1 MKRRSITIYS
11 VLISAVLTFSVAFL
25 IINLA
30 LEYSHGEEKAEQAI
44 GRIQQTLNKSGNS
57 EMLAKAAGGFLNYQ
71 AIYIYK
77 NSDLIYAYPCVPE
90 MRLKDT
96 KFIKI
101 YETAAANDRTTY
113 RIKAAFYLLSPSA
126 IFNYVRF
133 SFIVT
138 MTATLFTA
146 ALLIYLSFMDKRSAQ
161 SSLIAEE
168 ERDAAEYAED
178 AASLDLHAEKEEDDA
193 ENLSPEAETTSS
205 DEPQMPPTEKD
216 RDSQEKE
223 AIADGNTDALP
234 ENEGESDPMHSEP
247 EEAALPPENTDT
259 AENTTEMEALDV
271 SSYEENTDTA
281 LPDSHYDAEHT
292 EETKDL
298 FSPVTGFGW
307 EPNFR
312 LRLDSELIRAASSE
326 LDLSLF
332 IIKIKDLV
340 YTDDIT
346 AKISAYLLDIFQF
359 RDMIF
364 EYGTDSF
371 AVIKPDMTIE
381 QAETLA
387 GTIHTE
393 LMKHIAER
401 PELVCFIGISS
412 RSIRMLSA
420 ERLIKEAAEA
430 LNHSMEDDESPITG
444 FHVDIDKYRDF
455 LNRN

>member
-44 GRIQQTLNKSGNS
+44 SRIQQTLKKSGNS

-77 NSDLIYAYPCVPE
+77 NSNLIYAYPCVPE

-96 KFIKI
+96 KLIKI
-101 YETAAANDRTTY
+101 YETDIANDRASY
-113 RIKAAFYLLSPSA
+113 RLKAAFYLLSPSA

-133 SFIVT
+133 SFLIT
-138 MTATLFTA
+138 MAATLSTA
-146 ALLIYLSFMDKRSAQ
+146 ALLIYLSCMDKNSEQ
-161 SSLIAEE
+161 MQ
-168 ERDAAEYAED
+168 
-178 AASLDLHAEKEEDDA
+178 
-193 ENLSPEAETTSS
+193 LSAET
-205 DEPQMPPTEKD
+205 DE
-216 RDSQEKE
+216 S
-223 AIADGNTDALP
+223 IA
-234 ENEGESDPMHSEP
+234 EP
-247 EEAALPPENTDT
+247 EEDEALSNLQDAKNETETPPEPETAAPDEPETPATEDSALESGDETPTDTPNTAPVQNKEESPRPPSDSGEPAALEHTDT
-259 AENTTEMEALDV
+259 QENAVQGEDTLDV
-271 SSYEENTDTA
+271 SSYEQNSDATLSDA
-281 LPDSHYDAEHT
+281 HYDTEQS

-307 EPNFR
+307 EPNFK

-326 LDLSLF
+326 QDLSLF
-332 IIKIKDLV
+332 IIKIKNLA

-371 AVIKPDMTIE
+371 AVIKPDLTIE
-381 QAETLA
+381 QAESLA
-387 GTIHTE
+387 GAIHTE
-393 LMKHIAER
+393 LTKIFADK
-401 PELVCFIGISS
+401 PELACFIGISS

-420 ERLIKEAAEA
+420 ERLVMEAAQA
-430 LNHSMEDDESPITG
+430 LNHSMEDEESPITG

-455 LNRN
+455 LNNN